1 MKSVLVAKKF
11 VPAQAYTDAE
21 KFTLSEVT
29 LERGDLVLVNSVGHV
44 LTSAKDA
51 AKDQMVQ
58 FVLCL
63 GDGKFKHGA
72 WLNPNDLRQHYEAPI
87 AAGVRKYEFTD
98 LMASRGIGYHGFDAE
113 VVISCKPY
121 NSFGGYPLEVYTASV
136 TMEDITEDSASI
148 LARLNVELAKVIK
161 RINKRFGLGSLK
173 DAQIAEGK
181 LVLEG
186 KAGFEF
192 FVTLDGILKG
202 NVTLTAGELPVG
214 QYDQVLALEKE
225 AAVAADG
232 YNPNY
237 EEYEEMYGDIFLAE
251 KDKTYHTYVY
261 NSVADFTHPF
271 KMQTDGLIV
280 TQFVMIENEN
290 DALKF

>member
-1 MKSVLVAKKF
+1 MKSVLVAKEFLTALGEGK
-11 VPAQAYTDAE
+11 
-21 KFTLSEVT
+21 TLADLT
-29 LERGDLVLVNSVGHV
+29 RGQLVLVDSAGNV
-44 LTSAKDA
+44 LASAKNA
-51 AKDQMVQ
+51 PKDKMVQ
-58 FVLCL
+58 FVLGL
-63 GDGKFKHGA
+63 GDGKVKHGA
-72 WLNPNDLRQHYEAPI
+72 WLNPNNLRQHDEAPI

-173 DAQIAEGK
+173 DAQIAESK

-232 YNPNY
+232 YNLNY

-251 KDKTYHTYVY
+251 KGKAYHTYVY

-280 TQFVMIENEN
+280 TQFVMIEAKN